1 MQVLSLRDGAN
12 RLGIGLSTLKR
23 MIAAGE
29 IRKIK
34 ISEGRVGIIDAEID
48 GLIAKR
54 IAERDAEAA

>member
-12 RLGIGLSTLKR
+12 KLGIGLSTLKR

-29 IRKIK
+29 IQKIK